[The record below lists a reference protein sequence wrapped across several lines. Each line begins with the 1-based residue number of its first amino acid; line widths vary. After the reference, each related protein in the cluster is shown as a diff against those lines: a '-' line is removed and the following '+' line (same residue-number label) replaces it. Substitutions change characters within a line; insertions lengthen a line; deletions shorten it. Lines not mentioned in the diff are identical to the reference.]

1 MSVKVKDLLELK
13 LFSSAEVIAGNVGLE
28 NEIKRI
34 NFSDC
39 PIPDDEIEKK
49 LVLAG
54 DFFIDSLYIVM
65 DDMEKM
71 KNVFEFYV
79 RNRSAGICVINE
91 FVKLI
96 PEEIKDFANKNN
108 FPIIIIDGDV
118 PYAEI
123 IRTTTEM
130 ILLEQIDT
138 ISEMRI
144 DRLLDPNISKD
155 EIILISS
162 QVNGVFKNLYSVL
175 YIHSEEF
182 KEKNLNSIRLTL
194 SNNYDF
200 EALKYRDG
208 MILIL
213 NYDKSFMLN
222 AHLDY
227 IKMIIEMENKEYT
240 IGISNNFSKREEFN
254 FAIRQ
259 SLNAYELAPIIN
271 KSIVYY
277 KDLNLFKILYPLR
290 HSIYI
295 KEFYDEIFV
304 PLAEYDKYYKSDMLR
319 TLEIY
324 LQNDGDFKKT
334 AQHLHQHENTIRYRI
349 LKAKKILDLE
359 NDNIKFIEQVS
370 LAIKIDKVINME

>member
-162 QVNGVFKNLYSVL
+162 QVNGVFKNLYSCTL
-175 YIHSEEF
+175 YTQ
-182 KEKNLNSIRLTL
+182 R
-194 SNNYDF
+194 
-200 EALKYRDG
+200 
-208 MILIL
+208 
-213 NYDKSFMLN
+213 
-222 AHLDY
+222 
-227 IKMIIEMENKEYT
+227 
-240 IGISNNFSKREEFN
+240 
-254 FAIRQ
+254 
-259 SLNAYELAPIIN
+259 
-271 KSIVYY
+271 
-277 KDLNLFKILYPLR
+277 
-290 HSIYI
+290 
-295 KEFYDEIFV
+295 
-304 PLAEYDKYYKSDMLR
+304 
-319 TLEIY
+319 
-324 LQNDGDFKKT
+324 
-334 AQHLHQHENTIRYRI
+334 RI
-349 LKAKKILDLE
+349 
-359 NDNIKFIEQVS
+359 
-370 LAIKIDKVINME
+370 